1 MAYQTAYSAI
11 TVPPPIVPPPALITI
26 GAPGDVAAAVT
37 AAASA
42 TAAAQAA
49 ETAAAIYAYP
59 QVVILPASVPY
70 MPWPF
75 PVGTLWRDHLA
86 DARGKY
92 RIFNDAGYRFY
103 RSDTAPPAEGSEPF
117 ATNATLPYTP
127 DDVYADGTW
136 YLACS
141 YFNGVLDSGFLPIGP
156 NGETYLRIDITDGD
170 EIDSPPNAPNH
181 WRLIQRPAG
190 VVRVSGV
197 YFQVGDL
204 RATQWAIAYTID
216 ESAPAT
222 DDPDITKAMPTSGLC
237 LLEYD
242 LIEAHAAHDSIV
254 KVRLQTR
261 RQDGEDWIYSEDST
275 VETITVDAVG
285 PTVPLAGVVYPGV
298 PAEGG

>member
-11 TVPPPIVPPPALITI
+11 TVPPPIVPPPVGTPF
-26 GAPGDVAAAVT
+26 GAPGDAAAI
-37 AAASA
+37 AAAA
-42 TAAAQAA
+42 TAAA
-49 ETAAAIYAYP
+49 AAATVAENAGAFYMHL
-59 QVVILPASVPY
+59 QTVIPDPPFPY
-70 MPWPF
+70 TPPPF

-204 RATQWAIAYTID
+204 RATQWAIAYTTNGA
-216 ESAPAT
+216 APAT
-222 DDPDITKAMPTSGLC
+222 DDPDLTKAMPATGLC
-237 LLEYD
+237 HLQYSLPAQ
-242 LIEAHAAHDSIV
+242 AHETVV

-261 RQDGEDWIYSEDST
+261 RQDGETWYYSEDST
-275 VETITVDAVG
+275 VETITVDMVG